1 MRWLCFSLI
10 LTFSAKGLVKP
21 IEIDFSTGQG
31 SQSSVPQDAVSR
43 VLVHAL
49 EQINAT
55 KLVYDFVP
63 LSRARELQLVK
74 AGENLCLYNKV
85 KNAER
90 QQFLYYSRFPISVFP
105 PNRLIIK
112 QPNQLQKQV
121 ELTQVL
127 DNTNLRIGVADGRSY
142 GQRLDDEIRY
152 SKDKLFTLAGVDV
165 DMRLMKMVLENKLDG
180 MIDFSGA
187 FFSRKQFLGEV
198 ANINFSVH
206 ALNSAQ
212 QFVFGYVA
220 CVKTDTGRQ
229 VIDLIDNSLQK
240 PIVYGYMKK
249 LFKEQFPKEESP
261 FVIQELD
268 RVFGKQ

>member
-1 MRWLCFSLI
+1 M
-10 LTFSAKGLVKP
+10 
-21 IEIDFSTGQG
+21 
-31 SQSSVPQDAVSR
+31 
-43 VLVHAL
+43 
-49 EQINAT
+49 
-55 KLVYDFVP
+55 
-63 LSRARELQLVK
+63 
-74 AGENLCLYNKV
+74 
-85 KNAER
+85 
-90 QQFLYYSRFPISVFP
+90 FP
-105 PNRLIIK
+105 PYRLIIK

-152 SKDKLFTLAGVDV
+152 SQDKLFTLAGVDV

-180 MIDFSGA
+180 MIDFS
-187 FFSRKQFLGEV
+187 
-198 ANINFSVH
+198 VH

-220 CVKTDTGRQ
+220 CVKTDAGRQ
-229 VIDLIDNSLQK
+229 VIDLIDNNLQK
-240 PIVYGYMKK
+240 PIVYEYMKK

-268 RVFGKQ
+268 KVFGKQ